1 MERRATEA
9 APAAHEHLSMPTPS
23 DLEWI
28 RGAVERH
35 EAPLLRFAAA
45 LIGPGQAADV
55 VQDTF
60 LRLVA
65 ARREDVEGHLLGWL
79 FTVCKNRALELKRSP
94 ARKAIALEE
103 GDEMMSTEPTAAEV
117 LEQRDDRTRVTR
129 MIDELPER
137 HREVVALRFAG
148 GLSYREIAGV
158 TGLTETNVGFILH
171 TALKTLK
178 KKLSEGEE
186 GSERRAR

>member
-1 MERRATEA
+1 
-9 APAAHEHLSMPTPS
+9 MPSSP

-28 RGAVERH
+28 RSAVQRH

-45 LIGPGQAADV
+45 LIGPGHAADV

-65 ARREDVEGHLLGWL
+65 ARREDVEERLVGWL

-94 ARKAIALEE
+94 ARKAVALEE
-103 GDEMMSTEPTAAEV
+103 GGEMVSAEPTAAEV
-117 LEQRDDRTRVTR
+117 LEQRDDRSRVTR

-178 KKLSEGEE
+178 KRLSEGENAA
-186 GSERRAR
+186 ERRAQ

>member
-1 MERRATEA
+1 
-9 APAAHEHLSMPTPS
+9 MPTSP

-28 RGAVERH
+28 RDAVERH
-35 EAPLLRFAAA
+35 EAPLMRFATA
-45 LIGPGQAADV
+45 LIGPAQAADV

-65 ARREDVEGHLLGWL
+65 ARREDVGDRLVGWL

-94 ARKAIALEE
+94 ARKAVALEE
-103 GDEMMSTEPTAAEV
+103 GEEMVSTEPTAAEV
-117 LEQRDDRTRVTR
+117 LEQRDDRSRVMR

-178 KKLSEGEE
+178 KRLSDEA
-186 GSERRAR
+186 SATERRAQ

>member
-1 MERRATEA
+1 
-9 APAAHEHLSMPTPS
+9 MPSSSSS

-28 RGAVERH
+28 RSAVARH
-35 EAPLLRFAAA
+35 EAALLRFASA
-45 LIGPGQAADV
+45 LIGPAHAADV

-65 ARREDVEGHLLGWL
+65 ARREEVEDRLAGWL
-79 FTVCKNRALELKRSP
+79 FTVCRNRAFELKRGP
-94 ARKAIALEE
+94 ARKTKVLDE
-103 GDEMMSTEPTAAEV
+103 GEEMMSNEPTAAEA
-117 LEQRDDRTRVTR
+117 LEAHDEQSRVMR
-129 MIDELPER
+129 LLGELPER
-137 HREVVALRFAG
+137 HREVVALRFTG

-178 KKLSEGEE
+178 KRLSESDSGA
-186 GSERRAR
+186 ERRAE

>member
-1 MERRATEA
+1 M
-9 APAAHEHLSMPTPS
+9 PASS

-35 EAPLLRFAAA
+35 EAPLLRFATA
-45 LIGPGQAADV
+45 LIGPAHAADV

-60 LRLVA
+60 LRLVG
-65 ARREDVEGHLLGWL
+65 ARREDVEGHLVGWL
-79 FTVCKNRALELKRSP
+79 FTVCKNRALELRRSP
-94 ARKAIALEE
+94 SRKAIALEE
-103 GDEMMSTEPTAAEV
+103 GDEMVSNEPTAAEV
-117 LEQRDDRTRVTR
+117 LEQRDDRSRVMR

-171 TALKTLK
+171 TALRTLK
-178 KKLSEGEE
+178 KKLSDGEGET
-186 GSERRAR
+186 GTERRSQ

>member
-1 MERRATEA
+1 
-9 APAAHEHLSMPTPS
+9 
-23 DLEWI
+23 
-28 RGAVERH
+28 
-35 EAPLLRFAAA
+35 
-45 LIGPGQAADV
+45 
-55 VQDTF
+55 
-60 LRLVA
+60 
-65 ARREDVEGHLLGWL
+65 
-79 FTVCKNRALELKRSP
+79 
-94 ARKAIALEE
+94 
-103 GDEMMSTEPTAAEV
+103 V